1 MSPIELIVDESAADS
16 FYSQIFENN
25 SPISLKKDYKNLFGK
40 DYPSIV
46 ESWIIRNLYLV
57 ITKSP
62 NSLIKLQGI
71 KLTDHKTFIT
81 KVRLPDHSSKS
92 GKSGGYRCLVLIDF
106 INNRAILLHIYKKK
120 GRSQKDD
127 ITPEEKKALSKVH
140 QVYRQSL

>member
-1 MSPIELIVDESAADS
+1 
-16 FYSQIFENN
+16 
-25 SPISLKKDYKNLFGK
+25 
-40 DYPSIV
+40 
-46 ESWIIRNLYLV
+46 
-57 ITKSP
+57 
-62 NSLIKLQGI
+62 LQGI

-106 INNRAILLHIYKKK
+106 INNKAILLHIYKKK